1 MSRGG
6 SRAGQGH
13 TQERGE
19 ECEDRAVPGVG
30 GGKGSQKAGAVPGRG
45 RYQQMMQG
53 WGEEGLGKMG
63 ARGWIKERS
72 LKGVRPLVKRRG

>member
-1 MSRGG
+1 
-6 SRAGQGH
+6 
-13 TQERGE
+13 
-19 ECEDRAVPGVG
+19 
-30 GGKGSQKAGAVPGRG
+30 
-45 RYQQMMQG
+45 MMQG